1 MSKLKIKD
9 LNTVA
14 NVYSIPTVGTGATI
28 KGSLEGD
35 VIVID
40 GNSTEYTVKAAGNKL
55 TISGINDLGK
65 KFSVSIAF
73 DKSKTA
79 IAQTAKV
86 AFADGTV
93 TFAFSPVAKTI
104 SVGGTPLPKKFDA
117 GVSTLP
123 IDSTVTADDFA
134 GSTGTGGQTPTLG
147 KTLTLTTGVDE
158 FTPTTSNTDNQTTA
172 GNDTFVAK
180 LGDDKNDTTAD
191 DSTLT
196 ALDTLDG
203 GLGVN
208 ALRIDDVSGGNAL
221 PSGLTLSNIQLITA
235 RSAGDLGNDNGLF
248 DVSNIAGLKTI
259 NATLAEDV
267 FIKAAAT
274 TDVNVSGV
282 TGGNDGEGE
291 GDAGLILVE
300 GGNNVTVIDGAYQN
314 DIFLGFG
321 PSIQAVAGNVVVTDS
336 AQNGAAIRLNG
347 GKDVTITTVTKD
359 SAQDAQA
366 FTGAVALGLGG
377 STPFTAVAGAVKV
390 NQSITSDG
398 TSNLQVAGVKVT
410 GGTTVELNKSMTV
423 AAKDELDNGFH
434 FFSQDIVDS
443 AGTATSV
450 SIKTTYSE
458 TEFTKPAVAEVKAT
472 TDVTFKALAA
482 GQFVT
487 LAGLTF
493 TASKDLT
500 AAQVAAAFGGL
511 TNEDLQDNGGI
522 VANGVY
528 TNKFAGNLTT
538 SEANGAV
545 VTLMGAGGAPI
556 SFDSA
561 GSVAE
566 VLPTVSNAKNGT
578 APVAAITSSNQI
590 AYQGSAII
598 DKDGAAT
605 IKTVSLDGF
614 GGFTSL
620 NNTSALETLNLTNG
634 FGANNA
640 VLVNTSASTLTA
652 NLKDVNV
659 AKASGNVL
667 ALIDTTTLNLNVTG
681 VNAMNIQAA
690 ALKTLNVAGT
700 GALDAGDGQLGLLE
714 TLKVSGS
721 VTMGRLDPALAAL
734 TSVDTTANTGKVTLE
749 INHAGIDTAYA
760 GGAGVDNVTVADET
774 TDKSIALGAGND
786 TLIVGKAVLGA
797 FTFGTGTFDGGA
809 GDSDVLGLL
818 AGDAALASAG
828 VALNAAVS
836 GFEVLSVRDA
846 AGASVINLDN
856 VDAISRVVFEAAAGT
871 SELRNLA
878 SAGTVTY
885 NANNNKAISILTVKN
900 AVAGA
905 ADSLNLNFNVNAA
918 NVQFGAIRINDVESA
933 TITATDLS
941 PVAPGVVNNAVI
953 GLLQEAGTASDL
965 KTVTVKGNA
974 NVELA
979 INGDNLALTKVDAA
993 TLTGGLSYTADGAL
1007 LGTEVVGGAG
1017 SDDLIAEGEKD
1028 ILRGGAGDDYLL
1040 ADQLTQ
1046 LFGGAGKDTFE
1057 FLTNENLAKVST
1069 INDFGSGDVI
1079 DLTATKFFAE
1089 GAQFN
1094 PNTATSI
1101 LERVNAALE
1110 QTDAGEASWFNFGGN
1125 TYVVQ
1130 EGEEDGVTYVAGDD
1144 LVIEI
1149 IGTFNLG
1156 TQASFNASSGT
1167 LELI

>member
-28 KGSLEGD
+28 TGSLEGD

-40 GNSTEYTVKAAGNKL
+40 GNSTTYTVKAAGNKL

-158 FTPTTSNTDNQTTA
+158 FTPTTSNTDNQATA

-180 LGDDKNDTTAD
+180 LGDDRNDTTAD

-208 ALRIDDVSGGNAL
+208 ALRIDDVSGGNEL

-235 RSAGDLGNDNGLF
+235 RSAGDLGNGDGQF
-248 DVSNIAGLKTI
+248 DVSNITGLKTI

-291 GDAGLILVE
+291 GDAGLISVD

-321 PSIQAVAGNVVVTDS
+321 QSFQAVAGNVVVTDS
-336 AQNGAAIRLNG
+336 AQNGAAILLNG

-366 FTGAVALGLGG
+366 FTGAVVLGG
-377 STPFTAVAGAVKV
+377 SAPLTAVAGAVKV
-390 NQSITSDG
+390 NQSITSDS
-398 TSNLQVAGVKVT
+398 TSNLQVAGVVVT

-423 AAKDELDNGFH
+423 AAKNESDSVAHVFLA
-434 FFSQDIVDS
+434 DIVDS

-482 GQFVT
+482 GQFT
-487 LAGLTF
+487 ELGGLRF

-528 TNKFAGNLTT
+528 TGAFTEELTT

-545 VTLMGAGGAPI
+545 VTLIGAGGDPI
-556 SFDSA
+556 GVSFDGGA
-561 GSVAE
+561 QA
-566 VLPTVSNAKNGT
+566 PTFSNAKAGS
-578 APVAAITSSNQI
+578 AAMAAITSSNQI

-598 DKDGAAT
+598 DKVGAAT

-614 GGFTSL
+614 GGATSL
-620 NNTSALETLNLTNG
+620 IDTSALETLNLTNG
-634 FGANNA
+634 FGAGNQVFVTA
-640 VLVNTSASTLTA
+640 SASTLTA
-652 NLKDVNV
+652 NLKDVNLLKEI
-659 AKASGNVL
+659 ANTL
-667 ALIDTTTLNLNVTG
+667 TLNTTTALNLNVTG
-681 VNAMNIQAA
+681 VNAMNIFGN

-700 GALDAGDGQLGLLE
+700 GELDAGNGGLDVLE

-721 VTMGRLDPALAAL
+721 VTMGRLDPTLAAL

-749 INHAGIDTAYA
+749 INQAGIDTAYA
-760 GGAGVDNVTVADET
+760 GGAGVDNVTVDDEA

-786 TLIVGKAVLGA
+786 TLIVGKAALGP

-809 GDSDVLGLL
+809 GDSDVLGLF
-818 AGDAALASAG
+818 AGDAVTASAG

-846 AGASVINLDN
+846 AGASIINLDN
-856 VDAISRVVFEAAAGT
+856 VDAISRVVFEAAAAT

-885 NANNNKAISILTVKN
+885 NAANAANSILTVKN

-941 PVAPGVVNNAVI
+941 PVAPGVINNAFI
-953 GLLQEAGTASDL
+953 ALLQEAGTASDL
-965 KTVTVKGNA
+965 KTVTVKGNV

-1079 DLTATKFFAE
+1079 ALGASKFFAE

-1130 EGEEDGVTYVAGDD
+1130 ESDVDAVTYVAGQD